1 MCMVRT
7 LFDKNKL
14 TAGLLGLLLTIALLL
29 LTGCGNSDAQSQN
42 NGNSGGSTASQPAP
56 TPTQSAASTPT
67 QVAGYATTQGCPSD
81 AVVTNAAKANV
92 TVLSSN
98 GNIPTVFAHSGDV
111 VEFRFPF
118 GQRWGGPAVAPE
130 GLTLQHPA
138 GYALKSDKVCVWRFN
153 AQKAGTHELHF
164 SSRPICK
171 PGAMCPMHI
180 IDVPVTIVVK

>member
-7 LFDKNKL
+7 LFDKSKL
-14 TAGLLGLLLTIALLL
+14 TAGLLGIVLTIALLL
-29 LTGCGNSDAQSQN
+29 LTSCGNSDSNAKSSG
-42 NGNSGGSTASQPAP
+42 NGNSSAGTASQPAP
-56 TPTQSAASTPT
+56 TS
-67 QVAGYATTQGCPSD
+67 VAGYGMAQGCPSD
-81 AVVTNAAKANV
+81 AVVTNVAKANV

-98 GNIPTVFAHSGDV
+98 ANVPTVFAHTGDI
-111 VEFRFPF
+111 VEIRFPF
-118 GQRWGGPAVAPE
+118 GQRWGGPPAVSE

-138 GYALKSDKVCVWRFN
+138 GYALKSDKVCVWRFK

-171 PGAMCPMHI
+171 PGMMCPMHI